1 MNFKMSLDE
10 QLKEQERDINE
21 AFKDLEQAKKRFME
35 SREELDKMMKD
46 LGSNKG
52 R

>member
-1 MNFKMSLDE
+1 MNFKMFLDE
-10 QLKEQERDINE
+10 QLKEQERDMNE
-21 AFKDLEQAKKRFME
+21 AFKDLEQAKNGFME